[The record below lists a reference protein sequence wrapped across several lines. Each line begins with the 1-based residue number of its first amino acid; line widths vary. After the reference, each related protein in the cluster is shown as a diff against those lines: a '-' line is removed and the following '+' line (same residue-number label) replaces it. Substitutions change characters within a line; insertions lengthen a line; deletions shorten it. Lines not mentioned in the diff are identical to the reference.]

1 MRSVAAACVVVLSV
15 FRATAQKL
23 PPTFAHDIA
32 PIVYKNC
39 SPCHR
44 PGEPGPFP
52 LLSYT
57 DARRHAREIADVTRS
72 RHMPPWLP
80 APGYGDFADERR
92 LTEAQILTI
101 ARWAAAG
108 APEGSAA
115 ETPPPPHFTEGWQL
129 GPPDLVLEAA
139 RPFAVPAAGP
149 DVFWNFLFTPRI
161 SGTRYVRAIEIRPGA
176 AAVHHANLII
186 DRARSSRHLEKEPG
200 SGFPGMDLTIERT
213 TFDFDSHFLFWK
225 PGSAPYVEPDG
236 LSWRLDPGADL
247 VLNTHLQTT
256 GKIEQARPT
265 VGLYFTDQ
273 APTRFPMLI
282 QLEHDGAL
290 DIPAG
295 VRDFGVS
302 DDFRLPMD
310 VEVLAVYPHAHYL
323 GRLLEGYATL
333 PDGARVWLI
342 RIPEW
347 DPHAQAVFRYR
358 QPVLLPKGTLLSMR
372 YHYDNSAANPLN
384 PNHPPKRVRGGYQST
399 DEMGHLWLQ
408 ILPRGPGDRRLELEE
423 ALMRHRLEKYPH
435 DYWAHLKLGSVML
448 ARLNAA
454 GAEPMLE
461 AATRINPGKPEAHN
475 LLGAALAR
483 LGRTR
488 EATAQFEIALRE
500 QPDYQNARYNLA
512 NAQVKAGKL
521 DEAIANFRQVVA
533 AFPNDADAKERLAQA
548 LEARSRK

>member
-1 MRSVAAACVVVLSV
+1 MRSVAAAWVVVLAAHRSAAQTLP
-15 FRATAQKL
+15 AT
-23 PPTFAHDIA
+23 FVHDIA
-32 PIVYKNC
+32 RIVYQNC

-44 PGEPGPFP
+44 PGESGPFP
-52 LLSYT
+52 LLTYA
-57 DARRHAREIADVTRS
+57 DAKRHAREIADVTRS

-80 APGYGDFADERR
+80 EPGHGDFIDERR
-92 LTEAQILTI
+92 LSDAQIRTI
-101 ARWAAAG
+101 GQWVAAG
-108 APEGSAA
+108 APEGPSAK
-115 ETPPPPHFTEGWQL
+115 TPPPPHFTEGWQL
-129 GPPDLVLEAA
+129 GPPDMILEAA
-139 RPFAVPAAGP
+139 RPFTVPAAGP
-149 DVFWNFLFTPRI
+149 DVFWNFLFTPQL
-161 SGTRYVRAIEIRPGA
+161 SGARYVRAIEIRPGA
-176 AAVHHANLII
+176 AAVHHANLIV

-200 SGFPGMDLTIERT
+200 AGFPGMDLTIERT

-225 PGSAPYVEPDG
+225 PGSAPYIEPEG
-236 LSWRLDPGADL
+236 LSWRVDPGADL

-256 GKIEQARPT
+256 GKTEQVRPT

-273 APTRFPMLI
+273 PPTRFPMLI

-295 VRDFGVS
+295 VRDFAVS

-323 GRLLEGYATL
+323 GRILEGYATL
-333 PDGARVWLI
+333 PNGARTWLI

-358 QPVLLPKGTLLSMR
+358 KPVLLPKGTLLSMR

-384 PNHPPKRVRGGYQST
+384 PNHPPKRVRGGDQST

-423 ALMRHRLEKYPH
+423 ALMRHRLEKYKD

-448 ARLNAA
+448 ARLNASD
-454 GAEPMLE
+454 AEPILE
-461 AATRINPGKPEAHN
+461 AATRIDPAKPEAHN
-475 LLGAALAR
+475 MLGAALAR

-512 NAQVKAGKL
+512 NAQFKAGKL
-521 DEAIANFRQVVA
+521 DEAIANFRAVVA
-533 AFPNDADAKERLAQA
+533 AFPNDADARERLTQA